1 MREEQVTKAILKWLI
16 GHQWSIVCYD
26 FPQSGT
32 GHFLHPN
39 GSTDK
44 NKDTINPDI
53 VAVKDNICLFFED
66 KDRYYFPDYEKQNKL
81 INDNNYTDAIS
92 SLLRDY
98 PVSVIYYGIWFP
110 KSKYSGDAINNQAL
124 VDFIVGVDDTK
135 SVSFLYNPK
144 TIAI

>member
-1 MREEQVTKAILKWLI
+1 MREEQVTKSILKWLI
-16 GHQWSIVCYD
+16 DHQWSIVCYD

-53 VAVKDNICLFFED
+53 VAVKEDICLFFEN

-81 INDNNYTDAIS
+81 IHNNNYTDSINA
-92 SLLRDY
+92 LLHGF
-98 PVSVIYYGIWFP
+98 PVSVIFYGIGFP
-110 KSKYSGDAINNQAL
+110 DCKYSGDAITNQGL
-124 VDFIVGVDDTK
+124 VDFIVGVDEAK
-135 SVSFLYNPK
+135 AVRFLYNPK
-144 TIAI
+144 GIVI

>member
-16 GHQWSIVCYD
+16 DHQWSIVCYD

-53 VAVKDNICLFFED
+53 VAVKDNLCLFFED
-66 KDRYYFPDYEKQNKL
+66 KDRYYYPDYEKQNKL

-98 PVSVIYYGIWFP
+98 PVSVIYYGIGFP
-110 KSKYSGDAINNQAL
+110 KSKYSGDAVINQTL
-124 VDFIVGVDDTK
+124 VDFIVGVDETK

-144 TIAI
+144 AIAI